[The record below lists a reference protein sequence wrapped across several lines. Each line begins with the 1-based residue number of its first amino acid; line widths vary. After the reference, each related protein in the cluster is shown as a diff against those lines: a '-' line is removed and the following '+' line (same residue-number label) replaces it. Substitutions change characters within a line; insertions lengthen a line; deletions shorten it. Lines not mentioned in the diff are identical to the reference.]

1 MSGAQDMSRRA
12 FPEALR
18 RLVAPWWEQR
28 AVKLGE
34 AMKRALE
41 SGGTTVVI
49 DGKRV
54 HVERLAEMAEEAL
67 EMADRFSEPA
77 R

>member
-1 MSGAQDMSRRA
+1 MSRRA
-12 FPEALR
+12 LPEALR
-18 RLVAPWWEQR
+18 RLVAPWWAQR
-28 AVKLGE
+28 AVKLAE
-34 AMKRALE
+34 ALE
-41 SGGTTVVI
+41 AALEAGDTTVVI

-54 HVERLAEMAEEAL
+54 RVERLAEMAEEAL

>member
-1 MSGAQDMSRRA
+1 MSGAQDMSCRA

-28 AVKLGE
+28 AVKLAE
-34 AMKRALE
+34 ALE
-41 SGGTTVVI
+41 AALEAGDTMVVI
-49 DGKRV
+49 DGKRF

>member
-18 RLVAPWWEQR
+18 RHVAPWWSAR
-28 AVKLGE
+28 AVKLAE
-34 AMKRALE
+34 ALE
-41 SGGTTVVI
+41 AALEAGDTTAVI